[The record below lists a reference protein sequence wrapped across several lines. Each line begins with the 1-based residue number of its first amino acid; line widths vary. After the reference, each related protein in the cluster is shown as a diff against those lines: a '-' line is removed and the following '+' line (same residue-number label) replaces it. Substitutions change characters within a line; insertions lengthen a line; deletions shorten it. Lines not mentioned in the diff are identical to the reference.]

1 MNSKR
6 KARIFAAIA
15 GIIFGSF
22 IIYGF
27 LVIQYGVKLNLYVLF
42 TLVLSFFPFLILAG
56 HYGFK
61 HQLESGAQDP
71 LISRP
76 RVVAGIRGV
85 FLGLAGLL
93 ICVGIW
99 VFISFS
105 EVWGLIL
112 PLCFS
117 VYLLLFE
124 RDLAYSRKKY
134 VEVKPTIPYRE
145 YLRQQTGWRFY
156 LFIGIAAIVL
166 LVVGIVFS
174 ELFWHML
181 AYSCALAIGTL
192 IRYLYVR
199 KKNSLGAP

>member
-1 MNSKR
+1 M
-6 KARIFAAIA
+6 
-15 GIIFGSF
+15 
-22 IIYGF
+22 
-27 LVIQYGVKLNLYVLF
+27 VIQYGVELNLYVIF
-42 TLVLSFFPFLILAG
+42 TLLLSFFPFIILAG

-76 RVVAGIRGV
+76 RVVAVFRGV

-93 ICVGIW
+93 TFVGIW
-99 VFISFS
+99 GFISFLD
-105 EVWGLIL
+105 VWALII

-145 YLRQQTGWRFY
+145 YLRKQTGWGFY

-166 LVVGIVFS
+166 LIIGIAFS

-181 AYSCALAIGTL
+181 AYSCALAIGTF

-199 KKNSLGAP
+199 KKNASEGSQK